1 MVRPKKILYVDFG
14 GLGDHLAFSTLPEI
28 CDKNGY
34 DLFLN
39 SKSKFRDNQ
48 IFELVRQ
55 KLDLETRL
63 DLAQAAVNNL
73 IERINTL
80 EQDLYKKNTELEKH
94 LKKTKK
100 TEDTF

>member
-1 MVRPKKILYVDFG
+1 MDTDRYEYKVV
-14 GLGDHLAFSTLPEI
+14 LAARQES
-28 CDKNGY
+28 
-34 DLFLN
+34 
-39 SKSKFRDNQ
+39 Q
-48 IFELVRQ
+48 IIELIRQ